1 MSGAVP
7 EEPGEAVVDGAEPSA
22 EALADAYDKALR
34 VFAHRLR
41 AVHLDSGTPPLRQI
55 SRGAR
60 REVPLSPA
68 AVSEALNGKRLPS
81 QQFTLELV
89 RLLAPGDR
97 AEAEEFRK
105 LWRSAREAQIAARAA
120 ARARQGRAGPG
131 PLPDGAHTA
140 PRNTVESSAEAERLR
155 RGAAG
160 VPAEARQGATAVW
173 PGAERPLHASSVPTP
188 VPPAATGS
196 AQAIVAAAR
205 EEARAILGE
214 AARQADRVWE
224 ALESQSLTMRRE
236 IEQSVRRREEI
247 QLEIARVQDVL
258 EALDSFHENSVHG
271 TSGPR
276 SSDGRGHDA
285 PWSTAVTRGVAW
297 PWPDADAHDITTR
310 IKLNIPGSAPGPPQQ
325 PPQD

>member
-1 MSGAVP
+1 M
-7 EEPGEAVVDGAEPSA
+7 VDAAEPSA
-22 EALADAYDKALR
+22 DALAVAYDKALR

-89 RLLAPGDR
+89 RLLAPGDH
-97 AEAEEFRK
+97 AKMEEFRK

-120 ARARQGRAGPG
+120 ARARQKRAGSG
-131 PLPDGAHTA
+131 PLPDRARTA
-140 PRNTVESSAEAERLR
+140 PQNAEESYAEAERLR
-155 RGAAG
+155 QEAAA
-160 VPAEARQGATAVW
+160 VPAEASWREVTAVRE
-173 PGAERPLHASSVPTP
+173 GAERPLRASSVTTP

-196 AQAIVAAAR
+196 ARAIVAAAR
-205 EEARAILGE
+205 EEAKAILTE

-224 ALESQSLTMRRE
+224 ALASQSLTMRRE
-236 IEQSVRRREEI
+236 IEQSIRRREEV

-258 EALDSFHENSVHG
+258 EALDSFHESAVHD

-276 SSDGRGHDA
+276 SSGRAHDA

-297 PWPDADAHDITTR
+297 PWPDADAPDVTTR
-310 IKLNIPGSAPGPPQQ
+310 IRLNIPGSAPRPPQQ
-325 PPQD
+325 PPQG